1 MIKNTQIVLKVLKKI
16 TDFYHLVPKPSSRNK
31 ILLKLISIM
40 PHTINEHFEMEIE
53 SPWVTV
59 YL

>member
-1 MIKNTQIVLKVLKKI
+1 MIKNTQIVLKKI
-16 TDFYHLVPKPSSRNK
+16 TDFYHQVPKPSSRNK

-53 SPWVTV
+53 SP
-59 YL
+59 